1 MIIIRFIISIFFS
14 GMRLCVCV
22 RVRVCCKATTQ
33 SHFNVGYRDC
43 IQTTNCCSSMGLL
56 RGIFKIEFITEKWHS
71 LLYTG
76 LRHYQF
82 GKKRTTE
89 NCSMLLWCLVC
100 WVLRPL
106 EQGER
111 YNIDRKSPTSTH
123 ITRICMC
130 RPKHGRFVP
139 GKWYHLHAGHCS
151 FPLDYV
157 LSLVLMTVSIIFV
170 NVPKN
175 REKKRNTAEKKG
187 AI

>member
-1 MIIIRFIISIFFS
+1 M
-14 GMRLCVCV
+14 

-43 IQTTNCCSSMGLL
+43 IQTTNCCSSMGWL

-82 GKKRTTE
+82 GWNARLK
-89 NCSMLLWCLVC
+89 MLLWCLVC

-106 EQGER
+106 EQGVR

-123 ITRICMC
+123 IMHAYMYVQTETWSICPGEMVSFAC
-130 RPKHGRFVP
+130 RSLLISTWLCFITCAYDCIHHICECSQKSEHRKKGRHRPKKKVRY
-139 GKWYHLHAGHCS
+139 KQ
-151 FPLDYV
+151 
-157 LSLVLMTVSIIFV
+157 
-170 NVPKN
+170 
-175 REKKRNTAEKKG
+175 EKLL
-187 AI
+187 